1 MYYATFRQFLTI
13 KTIEERYK
21 NVQYSPM
28 IFNNYF
34 IVLLIPDL
42 ELFRGNDIIKD
53 FVISIEHDKLPRI
66 ENETD

>member
-13 KTIEERYK
+13 KTIEERYR

-42 ELFRGNDIIKD
+42 ELFGRKSKQFLSMIYDLINVVNVYLEI
-53 FVISIEHDKLPRI
+53 
-66 ENETD
+66 